1 MRNIEIVIAIKLLNI
16 PQFKRGD
23 QNNGKIRILKRI
35 NANSLCN
42 FLFVVTD
49 FFNEFYISVLR
60 ITMAGWLK
68 NGKNNQSPL

>member
-16 PQFKRGD
+16 HQFKRGD

-49 FFNEFYISVLR
+49 FFN
-60 ITMAGWLK
+60 
-68 NGKNNQSPL
+68 